1 MSDYNN
7 VSAVNRLKT
16 NYSDSNFSI
25 RTVDIEKAF
34 NGKMNYYLDGRYIG
48 TAAYEVK
55 SVNTRG
61 NVKEVS
67 TLVTTANIENKTSS
81 KMETTL
87 IKNGNTIT
95 GPLFGMES
103 KELKLPIMVGKKIKL
118 GDTMISPV
126 KVEMI
131 STPAGKFK
139 TIQVDVFRNGSKSG
153 TFWMT
158 DGFQI
163 VKAKMDIFG
172 RKIELEHV
180 K

>member
-1 MSDYNN
+1 MNIQPVKSQSSDNK
-7 VSAVNRLKT
+7 VN
-16 NYSDSNFSI
+16 SNFSI
-25 RTVDIEKAF
+25 KSVDIDKAF
-34 NGKMNYYLDGRYIG
+34 NGKMNYFLDGMYIG
-48 TAAYEVK
+48 TAAFEVK
-55 SVNTRG
+55 SVKTIG

-67 TLVTTANIENKTSS
+67 TQVTTANIENKTSS
-81 KMETTL
+81 KIETTL

-118 GDTMISPV
+118 GDTVISPV

-139 TIQVDVFRNGSKSG
+139 TIQVDVFRNGSKAG

-163 VKAKMDIFG
+163 VKAKMEIFG
-172 RKIELEHV
+172 RKIEMEHV